1 MTRLTKRAAPIGL
14 GILCAGLLL
23 FGGGAAGAVQQDL
36 AAANG
41 ADVAPVHALAMH
53 GDPKYGP
60 DFPHF
65 DYVNPDAPKGGRLRM
80 FAVGSFD
87 NLNPFIIR
95 GAAAVGSGLVYDSLL
110 TSSADEAFTEY
121 GLLVESLEVPED
133 RSWVILNLRPEA
145 RFHDGHAVDADDVL
159 FTFTTLREK
168 GAPHYRF
175 YYANVT
181 AVEKLDD
188 HRVRFTFD
196 GGVNRELPLIIG
208 QMPVLPAHYWADRDF
223 AASTLEPPLGS
234 GPYRIK
240 AFEPGRFIEYERV
253 DDWWGK
259 DLAVS
264 QGFYNF
270 DSIRYDYYRD
280 TTVALEAFKTGAY
293 DLRVENVA
301 KEWATGYDFPARQQG
316 RVLLREFEHDMPSG
330 MQGFAYN
337 MRRPLFQ
344 DPRVRQ
350 ALAYAFD
357 FEWSNQNLFYGQY
370 RRTGSYFDNSE
381 LASEGLPSEAELAL
395 LEPLRK
401 DVPEAVF
408 TEVYTP
414 PSTEGR
420 GGLRDNLRVAA
431 GLLKEA
437 GWVVRDGTLV
447 HGETGAPFT
456 FEILLSAPTW
466 ERISLPFAQ
475 NLKRLG
481 IDARVRTVDS
491 AQYENRMNTFDFD
504 MAVQVW
510 GQSLSPGNEQR
521 NYWGSDAAAL
531 DGSQNYSG
539 LQSAAVDRLIDHVIT
554 AKTREGLISSV
565 QALDR
570 VLLWNHLVIPHWH
583 IPYTRIAFW
592 DKFGLPETVPMRG
605 VELFTWWYDPARGP
619 QTEAV
624 QGKAAAE

>member
-1 MTRLTKRAAPIGL
+1 MIRPTTWSMRATATALT
-14 GILCAGLLL
+14 LL
-23 FGGGAAGAVQQDL
+23 L
-36 AAANG
+36 AAAVFPG
-41 ADVAPVHALAMH
+41 TAARAGQAVEPVHAMAMH

-60 DFPHF
+60 DFKHF

-95 GAAAVGSGLVYDSLL
+95 GAAAVGSGLAYDALL
-110 TSSADEAFTEY
+110 TSSSDEAFTEY
-121 GLLVESLEVPED
+121 GLIVKTMEVPED
-133 RSWVILNLRPEA
+133 RSWVIFNLRPEA
-145 RFHDGHAVDADDVL
+145 KFHDGHPITAADVV
-159 FTFTTLREK
+159 FTFNTLREK

-175 YYANVT
+175 YYANVKT
-181 AVEKLDD
+181 VEALGE
-188 HRVRFTFD
+188 HRVRFAFD
-196 GGVNRELPLIIG
+196 GEVNQELPLIIG
-208 QMPVLPAHYWADRDF
+208 QMPVLPEHYWAERDF
-223 AASTLEPPLGS
+223 TATTLEPPLGS
-234 GPYRIK
+234 GPYKVK
-240 AFEPGRFIEYERV
+240 AFEPGRFIVYERV
-253 DDWWGK
+253 ADWWGK

-264 QGFYNF
+264 RGFYNF
-270 DSIRYDYYRD
+270 DEIRYDYYRD
-280 TTVALEAFKTGAY
+280 TTVALEAFKSGAY

-301 KEWATGYDFPARQQG
+301 KEWATGYDFPARAQG
-316 RVLLREFEHDMPSG
+316 RVILREFEHDMPSG

-350 ALAYAFD
+350 ALSYAFD

-370 RRTGSYFDNSE
+370 RRTKSYFDNSE
-381 LASEGLPSEAELAL
+381 LASEGVPTESERQL
-395 LEPLRK
+395 LEPLRGQIP
-401 DVPEAVF
+401 DAVF
-408 TEVYTP
+408 TETFAP
-414 PSTEGR
+414 PSTEGK
-420 GGLRDNLRVAA
+420 GGLRDNLRIATR
-431 GLLKEA
+431 LLKEA
-437 GWVVRDGTLV
+437 GWEVRNGVLT
-447 HGETGAPFT
+447 HGQTGAPFT

-521 NYWGSDAAAL
+521 NYWGSDGA
-531 DGSQNYSG
+531 DMEGSQNYAG
-539 LQSAAVDRLIDHVIT
+539 LRSPAVDALVNKVIQANSREDLIT
-554 AKTREGLISSV
+554 SV
-565 QALDR
+565 RALDR

-592 DKFGLPETVPMRG
+592 DKFGMPDTIPMRG
-605 VELFTWWYDPARGP
+605 VELFTWWYDAARGP

-624 QGKAAAE
+624 QSKAEQTKAE